1 MKSCYVYE
9 HLEIRNDIPGIVAF
23 ALIFVERREILEK
36 RSKSDEIVNWCPD
49 FASRYEMTWRTIELG
64 NHYALIRGFSVLN
77 FLTNFFTKTCVI
89 QTSIFKTTSKNIRSA
104 NWIIKIPI

>member
-77 FLTNFFTKTCVI
+77 FFTNFLQRHVLFRLQFSRQRAKTYAL
-89 QTSIFKTTSKNIRSA
+89 QTGL
-104 NWIIKIPI
+104 